1 MKTVSWKS
9 LKGVSYTLSITDGVS
24 GTTALTPSAT
34 PFVTQVDQSEDFY
47 EPVREQTGNI
57 GILGEVDVLEGLLAS
72 SPEDRPVVLKNGNND
87 VVWKGYLQTRAF
99 SQTWDKGPNEITIP
113 VVSHLGIISSYR
125 LNSTGY
131 MSFAMFFK
139 KLSEATGTAFYS
151 SFVFPNLTDILDILK
166 YKFYVENFA
175 KWDEQAGDYE
185 YEDYREVLEEVCKVF
200 GWVAIEVADTLCL
213 IAPDSTSGY
222 IELTASKLNTLV
234 GGGSPTPTTI
244 TQETITETIFG
255 VDHHI
260 DYLPGKKSI
269 KVVGDPN
276 LIDMTIW
283 QLNTSRMVQA
293 ATQDHTAAIN
303 SGGTRFLHF
312 YSKNYDSDN
321 ELQVSNN
328 LTNVKLNNFIA
339 GSEATYSGSSCVC
352 DRQYVT
358 DSNEVYNPLIS
369 DTGWM
374 QHIVWKLPK
383 QEAYQSTT
391 IATITPHREHI
402 KNGMFDNCYMMISAS
417 VKESTSFKED
427 WQALNLSFLYM
438 RVFVG
443 GHMIFDDYLQILSGE
458 INAYTVSAMVNSS
471 KGIAMSINQYSGQIE
486 IEFSNLPS
494 QDGLV
499 NDSYWNR
506 YYSLENITV
515 EYIRPWTSHLN
526 EPDTE
531 NVYMVDIEGGWEEDL
546 EINNKLTTWH
556 TNQIGDGIILD
567 DDMEPVQYLYS
578 NKTPERALVERMQA
592 HYSTTKQMLTVQL
605 ASDGELLS
613 PMHLHSPGSG
623 DGMVCLA
630 QSVDW
635 RNDQITAYLFEM

>member
-9 LKGVSYTLSITDGVS
+9 LKGTSYTLSIDDGVS
-24 GTTALTPSAT
+24 GTTALTPSAN
-34 PFVTQVDQSEDFY
+34 PFVTEVDNSDDFFA
-47 EPVREQTGNI
+47 PVREQTGNI
-57 GILGEVDVLEGLLAS
+57 GLLGEVDILEGLLAS
-72 SPEDRPVVLKNGNND
+72 SPADRPVVLKNGSND

-99 SQTWDKGPNEITIP
+99 SQTWDKGPNEISIP
-113 VVSHLGIISSYR
+113 VVSHLGIVGSYR

-131 MSFAMFFK
+131 MSFAMFVK
-139 KLSEATGTAFYS
+139 KLSEATGTAFYTY
-151 SFVFPNLTDILDILK
+151 FAFPAISNILTILK
-166 YKFYVENFA
+166 YQFLVENFA
-175 KWDEQAGDYE
+175 TWDEEAGDYI
-185 YEDYREVLEEVCKVF
+185 YGDYREVLEEMCKVF
-200 GWVAIEVADTLCL
+200 GWVAIEMGDELYF
-213 IAPDSTSGY
+213 IAPDSDDGY
-222 IELTASKLNTLV
+222 IGLTASKLTTLV
-234 GGGSPTPTTI
+234 GGGSPTPDSISQQTVTD
-244 TQETITETIFG
+244 TIFG
-255 VDHHI
+255 SDHHI
-260 DYLPGKKSI
+260 DYLPGRKSV
-269 KVVGDPN
+269 KVTGDPN

-283 QLNTSRMVQA
+283 KLDTGRMDQA

-339 GSEATYSGSSCVC
+339 GSEATSSGSSCVC

-358 DSNEVYNPLIS
+358 DNSTAFTPLVS

-374 QHIVWKLPK
+374 HHIIWKLPK

-391 IATITPHREHI
+391 IATITPHRRHI
-402 KNGMFDNCYMMISAS
+402 ANGMFDDCYLMISAN

-427 WQALNLSFLYM
+427 WSDLTLSYLYM

-443 GHMIFDDYLQILSGE
+443 EHIIFDDYLQIIGSE

-515 EYIRPWTSHLN
+515 EYIQPWTRHLN

-531 NVYMVDIEGGWEEDL
+531 NVYYLDIEGGWEDDL
-546 EINNKLTTWH
+546 EVSNKLTTQR
-556 TNQIGDGIILD
+556 TDQIGDGIILD
-567 DDMEPVQYLYS
+567 ADLDVVQYLYNS
-578 NKTPERALVERMQA
+578 QTPERALAERLYA
-592 HYSTTKQMLTVQL
+592 HYQTSKKLITAQL
-605 ASDGELLS
+605 ASTGSMLS
-613 PMHLHSPGSG
+613 PLDLHVPGTG
-623 DGMVCLA
+623 DGMVCLS
-630 QSVDW
+630 QSVNW
-635 RNDQITAYLFEM
+635 RDDQITAYLFEI

>member
-87 VVWKGYLQTRAF
+87 VVWKGYLQTKAF

-151 SFVFPNLTDILDILK
+151 SFVFPNLTGILDILM
-166 YKFYVENFA
+166 YQFLVENFA
-175 KWDEQAGDYE
+175 KWDSQAGDYE
-185 YEDYREVLEEVCKVF
+185 YDDYREVLEEVCKVF

-269 KVVGDPN
+269 KVIGDPN
-276 LIDMTIW
+276 LIEMTIW

-293 ATQDHTAAIN
+293 ATQDHTDAIN
-303 SGGTRFLHF
+303 SGRTRFLHY
-312 YSKNYDSDN
+312 YSKNYASDD
-321 ELQVSNN
+321 EIEFSNN
-328 LTNVKLNNFIA
+328 LTNIKLSNFIV
-339 GSEATYSGSSCVC
+339 GNDATYLGSSCVC

-358 DSNEVYNPLIS
+358 DNGEDYDPLVS
-369 DTGWM
+369 DSGWQ
-374 QHIVWKLPK
+374 QHIIWKLAK
-383 QEAYQSTT
+383 QEPHQSTT
-391 IATITPHREHI
+391 IAEITPKRQHI
-402 KNGMFDNCYMMISAS
+402 ANGMFDDCYFLISAN
-417 VKESTSFKED
+417 VKYADSFKSD
-427 WQALNLSFLYM
+427 WQTLDYSALYM
-438 RVFVG
+438 RVSIG
-443 GHMIFDDYLQILSGE
+443 NNTIFDDYV
-458 INAYTVSAMVNSS
+458 TVLDGKLKSFTTQGMVNSS
-471 KGIAMSINQYSGQIE
+471 EGIAISCNQYSGQID
-486 IEFSNLPS
+486 IDISNMPS
-494 QDGLV
+494 NEVWWGEG
-499 NDSYWNR
+499 YWNK
-506 YYSLENITV
+506 YYSLENLTV
-515 EYIRPWTSHLN
+515 EYIRPWTRHLN

-531 NVYMVDIEGGWEEDL
+531 NVYMVDIEGGWEEKL
-546 EINNKLTTWH
+546 EITNKLTTWH
-556 TNQIGDGIILD
+556 TDQIGDGIILD
-567 DDMEPVQYLYS
+567 DDMEPVQYLYN

-592 HYSTTKQMLTVQL
+592 HYSTAKKMLTVQL

-613 PMHLHSPGSG
+613 PMHLHSSGSG